1 MSCHGAAR
9 ARRIAIAIAIATAAS
24 ASAWQVFFFV
34 LPGIPSGFL
43 SVAGRRRFIL
53 LLHDTC
59 GDVIF
64 MFNTAQNV
72 CKILGSIIFYVIDGV
87 QLEV

>member
-1 MSCHGAAR
+1 MTNIRGDVGDQRLVSTSEGPVV
-9 ARRIAIAIAIATAAS
+9 TTP
-24 ASAWQVFFFV
+24 FFFV

-64 MFNTAQNV
+64 MFEYCAIMFV
-72 CKILGSIIFYVIDGV
+72 KYWAVLFFMILIFDGV